1 MLEHVSDVL
10 CSSQLV
16 CGFRLLHGLSWS
28 RWMPRSLVCM
38 TITTSSRNPWTWALS
53 RYCYQL
59 SNAAPASQNRF
70 TISQL
75 LLTSW
80 GYVHTMK
87 VIKGAFS
94 LGSDLFWSF
103 SRFLCVLTTGVCIF
117 FYTQR
122 YCVSLCTWVL
132 AHVCTGGLS
141 SIQLG
146 SIKLSNPL
154 VCCSPLIFIFNMKE
168 GLVAVKLM

>member
-1 MLEHVSDVL
+1 
-10 CSSQLV
+10 
-16 CGFRLLHGLSWS
+16 
-28 RWMPRSLVCM
+28 M

-87 VIKGAFS
+87 VIKEHSRWAQTCLGALVDS
-94 LGSDLFWSF
+94 CA
-103 SRFLCVLTTGVCIF
+103 FLQQVCAYFFIHKDIVFRCVHE
-117 FYTQR
+117 Y
-122 YCVSLCTWVL
+122 
-132 AHVCTGGLS
+132 
-141 SIQLG
+141 
-146 SIKLSNPL
+146 
-154 VCCSPLIFIFNMKE
+154 
-168 GLVAVKLM
+168 